1 MDARKILPGI
11 DSPEDIRKLTVEEL
25 GRLASE
31 IRQVILET
39 VSRNGGHLA
48 PSLGTVELTL
58 AIHYVFDTPRDRL
71 IWDVGHQAYAHK
83 IITQTGPVS
92 YPSSH
97 GRDKWVSQERRESLR
112 RIQRRAFEHVH
123 LRRRGHWRKDGVLTG
138 EDFKV
143 IAVSRRRVR

>member
-83 IITQTGPVS
+83 IITADGTGFIPFVAWE
-92 YPSSH
+92 
-97 GRDKWVSQERRESLR
+97 G
-112 RIQRRAFEHVH
+112 
-123 LRRRGHWRKDGVLTG
+123 
-138 EDFKV
+138 
-143 IAVSRRRVR
+143 